1 MLCARRVGGGAID
14 RGFLG
19 FVPLVQPGLR
29 RLDSRVEAA
38 HVGFERFGA
47 PWIDGRKLAAA
58 LEDPKVQ
65 EAIAAVSDPDVI
77 AQAQAAGRRTGKSIL
92 DDFAN
97 VFAGMAAYYQ
107 PRPDGT
113 NTNADEK
120 KFLAYSGMA
129 IIAAD
134 KVSQYQT
141 PKLSAVMV
149 GMAQV
154 RTIQVDGGKHMH

>member
-1 MLCARRVGGGAID
+1 M
-14 RGFLG
+14 
-19 FVPLVQPGLR
+19 
-29 RLDSRVEAA
+29 AA
-38 HVGFERFGA
+38 
-47 PWIDGRKLAAA
+47 AAA

-65 EAIAAVSDPDVI
+65 EAIAAVSDPEIV

-97 VFAGMAAYYQ
+97 VFAGIAAYYQ

-113 NTNADEK
+113 NANADEK

-154 RTIQVDGGKHMH
+154 RTIQVDGGLPSPVRPSPPMIEAKPDPQAQGAPEKPAAGGPAPVPVPFSEAAE